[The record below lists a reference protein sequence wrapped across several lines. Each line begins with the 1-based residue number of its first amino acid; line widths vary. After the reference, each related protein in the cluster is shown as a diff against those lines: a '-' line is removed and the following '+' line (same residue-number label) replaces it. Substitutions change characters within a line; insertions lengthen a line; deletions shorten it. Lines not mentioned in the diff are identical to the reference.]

1 MIKRSSSEVIL
12 AIDIGTGS
20 SRAMVVDTR
29 LNNLSIHQISY
40 KLHKP
45 HSGWVEQDADEV
57 LQATL
62 QVIKQA
68 AGSVKKASLVITGM
82 CFSSA
87 VSSLLALDATGK
99 PLGNALIWGDLR
111 AQNEVFELQKEA
123 RQLYHRTGTP
133 LHTSYWL
140 PKLRWLQTNQ
150 PDILNNAA
158 HWMGIKD
165 YVIWH
170 LSGEFMTDFSNAA
183 ATGMLNLQTLQW
195 DDLACSLA
203 NLKNGSLLPVKPT
216 TFIIPQIR
224 AKIAAELGLP
234 VKTSLV
240 LGAGDGPLAN
250 LGSGAINPGQAAT
263 TIGSSGA
270 CRSVA
275 TGPVLQD
282 ERMRVW
288 SYPLLDD
295 LWVIG
300 GAENSGGL
308 VVEWFQ
314 NNMAA
319 AADKN
324 FSAMMQAASGV
335 PAGSD
340 GLIFLPYL
348 FGERAPIWDVAARGA
363 LIGLDDQ
370 HTPAHLARAMLEGT
384 VFALYD
390 VFQALCDSIAPIT
403 EIRVSGGYTRSP
415 FWLSIQASMFNRELV
430 VMDDHECSALGAA
443 LLGFLAL
450 GTFPNLKSGAS
461 SLKIKETILPD
472 LMQVEQYQKII
483 PLYAS
488 AFQQLKPIFEALQ
501 KYRLENLN

>member
-1 MIKRSSSEVIL
+1 MIKRASSDVIL

-20 SRAMVVDTR
+20 IRAMVVDTG

-40 KLHKP
+40 DLQKP
-45 HSGWVEQDADEV
+45 HSGWVEQDADVV

-62 QVIKQA
+62 QVIQQA
-68 AGSVKKASLVITGM
+68 AASVKMAGLGITGL

-87 VSSLLALDATGK
+87 VSSLLALDAAGK
-99 PLGNALIWGDLR
+99 PLGNALTWGDLR

-123 RQLYHRTGTP
+123 RALYSLTGAP

-140 PKLRWLQTNQ
+140 PKLRWLQANR
-150 PDILNNAA
+150 PDILDHAS

-170 LSGEFMTDFSNAA
+170 LSGEFITDCSNAA

-195 DDLACSLA
+195 DELACSLA
-203 NLKNGSLLPVKPT
+203 NIKEGSLLPVQPT

-224 AKIAAELGLP
+224 AEIAAELGLP
-234 VKTSLV
+234 VNTALV

-250 LGSGAINPGQAAT
+250 LGSGAIHPGQAAT

-275 TGPVLQD
+275 SAPVLQD
-282 ERMRVW
+282 ERMRLW

-295 LWVIG
+295 LWIIG
-300 GAENSGGL
+300 GAENSGGM
-308 VVEWFQ
+308 VVDWFQ
-314 NNMAA
+314 KNMLP
-319 AADKN
+319 AADNN
-324 FSAMMQAASGV
+324 FTAMMQAAAGV

-348 FGERAPIWDVAARGA
+348 FGERAPIWDVTARGA
-363 LIGLDDQ
+363 LIGLDAQ

-390 VFQALCDSIAPIT
+390 VYQALCDTAISPIT

-415 FWLSIQASMFNRELV
+415 FWLRRPGQHVWQSAGGHARSRMFSV
-430 VMDDHECSALGAA
+430 GSGSAGFFGA
-443 LLGFLAL
+443 GN
-450 GTFPNLKSGAS
+450 FP
-461 SLKIKETILPD
+461 
-472 LMQVEQYQKII
+472 
-483 PLYAS
+483 
-488 AFQQLKPIFEALQ
+488 
-501 KYRLENLN
+501 RLEKWSFQAQDQRNHPARSYAGRPVSENHPALHIRLPTAQAHLRSTAKVPQ